1 MKTTLAPKIAPK
13 ILLVDDDPGLL
24 QLLAMRI
31 TALNYEVESAASG
44 EEALLCL
51 ERFSP
56 AVVVTDLRMEGMSG
70 LGLFEVIQK
79 RWPAVPVI
87 ILTAHGSIQEAVQA
101 TQKGVFSFLTKPVD
115 KDELATTLQQAVT
128 LNAPLS
134 TDEETAIDKAI
145 LTRSP
150 KMYRV
155 LDQARLVAK
164 SDVSVLITGE
174 SGTGKELL
182 AQTIHQVSDRAGKP
196 FMPINCGAMPEELL
210 ESELFGHKKGAF
222 TGATTDH
229 LGLFM
234 AAEGGTLFLDE
245 VGDMPMTLQV
255 KLLRVLQ
262 ERQIRPVGSTQF
274 TAVNVRVLAATHKNL
289 LDEVEDG
296 HFREDL
302 YYRLNVVNLSLPS
315 LSERKEDIP
324 LLINHYLNAI
334 SDRTGQPPKRIAKDA
349 LSILLQYSWPG
360 NVRQLTN
367 VVEQV
372 VALSTSPVVSM
383 SLVEDAIRHNGNS
396 ILPLTEAKRQFEKDY
411 VEQLLRTTNGNMTLA
426 AKLAQRNRSDFYKIL
441 KRHGLEP
448 EQFKSTKND
457 DGNQMD
463 EGMS

>member
-1 MKTTLAPKIAPK
+1 MTRMTAPK

-31 TALNYEVESAASG
+31 TALNYQVESVASG
-44 EEALLCL
+44 EQALQSL
-51 ERFSP
+51 EHSSP

-70 LGLFEVIQK
+70 LGLFEVMQQ
-79 RWPAVPVI
+79 RWPAIPVI
-87 ILTAHGSIQEAVQA
+87 ILTAHGSIQQAVQA

-115 KDELATTLQQAVT
+115 KEELATTLQQAVA
-128 LNAPLS
+128 LNAPVLGV
-134 TDEETAIDKAI
+134 EESVIEKDI
-145 LTRSP
+145 ITRSP

-155 LDQARLVAK
+155 LDQAKLVAK
-164 SDVSVLITGE
+164 SDVSVLISGE

-182 AQTIHQVSDRAGKP
+182 AQTIHRLSDRSKNP
-196 FMPINCGAMPEELL
+196 FVPINCGAMPEALL

-222 TGATTDH
+222 TGATSDH
-229 LGLFM
+229 PGLFM

-245 VGDMPMTLQV
+245 VGDMPLTLQV

-274 TAVNVRVLAATHKNL
+274 QPIDVRVLAATHKNL
-289 LDEVEDG
+289 LHEVELG
-296 HFREDL
+296 NFREDL

-324 LLINHYLNAI
+324 LLINHFLQATAE
-334 SDRTGQPPKRIAKDA
+334 RTQQPVKRLAKDA
-349 LSILLQYSWPG
+349 LSLLLQYSWPG

-372 VALSTSPVVSM
+372 VALSTSPVVSLQ
-383 SLVEDAIRHNGNS
+383 LVEDAVRHQGET
-396 ILPLTEAKRQFEKDY
+396 ILPLTEAKRQFEKEY
-411 VEQLLRTTNGNMTLA
+411 VEQLLRTTSGNMTLA

-441 KRHGLEP
+441 KRHGVDP
-448 EQFKSTKND
+448 DRFKHEQPSATVK
-457 DGNQMD
+457 
-463 EGMS
+463 E